1 MNCLGGPV
9 SSDLDLV
16 DPAGEGDRDRRAR
29 RLPKFPLCNTE
40 RGINRIVAYFSIFPG
55 LNWQNP
61 LC

>member
-40 RGINRIVAYFSIFPG
+40 RGINRIDPYF
-55 LNWQNP
+55 
-61 LC
+61 

>member
-40 RGINRIVAYFSIFPG
+40 CGINRIDPYLKFF
-55 LNWQNP
+55 Q
-61 LC
+61 